1 MKNENELRDLLDRL
15 RGEGRPAQSSGPV
28 LPGVPGDTPAAGPQK
43 FREPALPPRPQRQE
57 RPAPVRAELPRMERA
72 SLPAGAN
79 VIWSENK
86 EAMLFGLLAS
96 LAAALAGVLE
106 GLNYLAMAGTVA
118 FMLFSFV
125 MALALFAYSQNF
137 REKGPGG
144 DAAGARLDQLARKLD
159 SLEEKIL
166 SGRAG
171 PAGGGGQVRDKELE
185 QKVEELRKVVK
196 SLVKAVEAGPE

>member
-1 MKNENELRDLLDRL
+1 MKNENEIRDLLDRL
-15 RGEGRPAQSSGPV
+15 RGEVRPAPSPGPV
-28 LPGVPGDTPAAGPQK
+28 PPAGPVDTPAAAPYK
-43 FREPALPPRPQRQE
+43 FRDTLQPPRPPRTE
-57 RPAPVRAELPRMERA
+57 RPVVARAELPRPERVH
-72 SLPAGAN
+72 SPSGAN

-86 EAMLFGLLAS
+86 EAMLFGMLAS

-106 GLNYLAMAGTVA
+106 GLNYLALAGTVA

-125 MALALFAYSQNF
+125 MALALFAYCQNF

-144 DAAGARLDQLARKLD
+144 DAAGARLDQFARKIE

-171 PAGGGGQVRDKELE
+171 AAGGGGQVKDKELE